1 MGVGF
6 RGLGSRVAK
15 IAVSSLLLGF
25 SNVRPQRK
33 HRLSLRETCS
43 LSCNPCNFNPYPRRT
58 YMLRLL
64 GPKTL
69 LYKAFGLN

>member
-33 HRLSLRETCS
+33 HRLSLRR
-43 LSCNPCNFNPYPRRT
+43 PV
-58 YMLRLL
+58 
-64 GPKTL
+64 
-69 LYKAFGLN
+69 A